1 MVSVLSTNCLVKRVL
16 KQSQQ
21 WEQTRREEDAIPTVF
36 SFSDTLISLDV
47 RTGPAWFTSITHN
60 QLYQQRTCFGGRSAA
75 NKRSFQHQSSTEMWA
90 TWEQGLSL
98 FARRIDLGTQ
108 VINEYW
114 WKGGGERRSNR
125 TLQRSQKGPSRRQG
139 VLLLEILLTQVRHPM
154 RTRHL
159 EGLYEP

>member
-1 MVSVLSTNCLVKRVL
+1 
-16 KQSQQ
+16 
-21 WEQTRREEDAIPTVF
+21 
-36 SFSDTLISLDV
+36 
-47 RTGPAWFTSITHN
+47 
-60 QLYQQRTCFGGRSAA
+60 
-75 NKRSFQHQSSTEMWA
+75 MWA

-139 VLLLEILLTQVRHPM
+139 VLLLEILLTRVRHPM

-159 EGLYEP
+159 KGLYEPWESTYTVWMSGKRRTEWRQDSPFFHLGPKSHDMVLAGPYPAKCLSPLEEGLRLANLHLFELLAKWIIEFSMAWEKHGL